1 MAKTLVKTTQEL
13 VNFAHQYRIE
23 TEGKSIQEIG
33 KELTDKLMSYYDKY
47 YMYIDNGKQMR
58 EAELKNREI
67 EEEVAAIKKVLETTE
82 NNKSKEESTMSIKV
96 KVKTKHMY
104 TGESSDII
112 AGPFES
118 IEKATEVAERF
129 ASLQSSLYVVILEG
143 DNRQTIIKESKE
155 VVLTETER
163 KALEDEIQLHQGE
176 CNYCIKS
183 YDEESHKECKD
194 CMTNI
199 DWKPIDAELLVEL
212 KEDGVIT
219 ESATYTCATCRWN
232 GQNCLSC
239 QSCGE
244 DGISSW
250 EPIVETE
257 KEESPMTENKAT
269 TNNNTVQEEVTM
281 KTKTTFAE
289 RILNMGRIDRILYVY
304 DALRT
309 ATKNTDEA
317 FIKKDDLAKFMFDN
331 DLIGRQLSKTE
342 VNRTKRDELVELFNT
357 AVDNLIKNGV
367 IKPLNTV
374 AVEDTEDATAAIE
387 KAQLEL
393 AKQACEEAV
402 GHSVGTMEFYLAV
415 LRMYN
420 DVQEAR
426 KQAAIEIDNA
436 KINTVNET
444 PKAEPK
450 TENKPAMP
458 ISQANVV
465 KESEVLPNTV
475 AETVSTEFSTTDRHI
490 FYGTNRMN
498 GLLYYAARNTENKH
512 IVSAYMVFSV
522 SLEYVSGKS
531 FNKWKEILEADK
543 EGKYKESYK
552 AALEKATKL
561 RDEIVRKYLTVYSK
575 CGDSIKS
582 YSINNLEV
590 YKYSNGKLEQ
600 HYLAF
605 VPGGEFVYLTTNE
618 KGYLKANK
626 KAMTPENMEKMK
638 RTCSLVAF
646 GGNQ

>member
-13 VNFAHQYRIE
+13 VNFAQNYRIE

-33 KELTDKLMSYYDKY
+33 QELTDKLMTYYDEY
-47 YMYIDNGKQMR
+47 YMYIDNGKQMK
-58 EAELKNREI
+58 EAQERNREI
-67 EEEVAAIKKVLETTE
+67 EEEVAAIKKVVTEFKDDAHALLESMDDVAQETIE
-82 NNKSKEESTMSIKV
+82 
-96 KVKTKHMY
+96 TK
-104 TGESSDII
+104 
-112 AGPFES
+112 
-118 IEKATEVAERF
+118 
-129 ASLQSSLYVVILEG
+129 
-143 DNRQTIIKESKE
+143 
-155 VVLTETER
+155 
-163 KALEDEIQLHQGE
+163 
-176 CNYCIKS
+176 
-183 YDEESHKECKD
+183 
-194 CMTNI
+194 
-199 DWKPIDAELLVEL
+199 
-212 KEDGVIT
+212 
-219 ESATYTCATCRWN
+219 TCATCKWN

-257 KEESPMTENKAT
+257 KEESVMTENKAT
-269 TNNNTVQEEVTM
+269 TNNNTVQEGVTM

-317 FIKKDDLAKFMFDN
+317 FIKKDDLAKFMYDN

-342 VNRTKRDELVELFNT
+342 VNKTKRDELVELFNT
-357 AVDNLIKNGV
+357 AVDNLIKSGV
-367 IKPLNTV
+367 IKPLKTMTV
-374 AVEDTEDATAAIE
+374 EEAEEAIEAIE
-387 KAQLEL
+387 KTHNAEFEL
-393 AKQACEEAV
+393 IKTTCEGAI
-402 GHSVGTMEFYLAV
+402 GHKADSKEFYLAV
-415 LRMYN
+415 IQLFTQVN
-420 DVQEAR
+420 ELR
-426 KQAAIEIDNA
+426 KQAAAEIDHA
-436 KINTVNET
+436 KVNTVNEA

-458 ISQANVV
+458 INQANVA
-465 KESEVLPNTV
+465 KESEVLPNSV
-475 AETVSTEFSTTDRHI
+475 AETVSTEFSAIDRHI

-498 GLLYYAARNTENKH
+498 GLLYYAAKNTENKH
-512 IVSAYMVFSV
+512 IVSAYMVLSV

-531 FNKWKEILEADK
+531 YNKWKEIIEADK
-543 EGKYKESYK
+543 EGKHKEAYKI
-552 AALEKATKL
+552 AVEKAMKL
-561 RDEIVRKYLTVYSK
+561 RDEIVSKYLTVYSK
-575 CGDSIKS
+575 CGDNIKS

-590 YKYSNGKLEQ
+590 YKYSSGKLEQ

-605 VPGGEFVYLTTNE
+605 APGGEFVYLVPNE